1 MPCSPVVSGTASA
14 RVRTERLMSCA
25 AYFNLLSQGASDQG
39 TRQDRRKRE
48 ARVLV
53 SQYLLSVEFLRHFL
67 QQRNPHHKFG
77 KLVAFVP
84 LLSINPV
91 LGGYLLL

>member
-1 MPCSPVVSGTASA
+1 VLHISIS
-14 RVRTERLMSCA
+14 
-25 AYFNLLSQGASDQG
+25 LSQGASDQG

-67 QQRNPHHKFG
+67 QRRNPHHKFG

-91 LGGYLLL
+91 LGGYLLLWTA